1 MKKYITAG
9 NSIRFMGVLF
19 GCVAFMA
26 FTVMCLALIYDPAAA
41 PMSLFF
47 FGVLW
52 FGAVKC
58 FTLASDIDYAE
69 LDRQWW
75 EARNNG

>member
-9 NSIRFMGVLF
+9 NCIRFMGVLF
-19 GCVAFMA
+19 GLVAFMS
-26 FTVMCLALIYDPAAA
+26 FVVMCLALIYDPAAA
-41 PMSLFF
+41 AMSLFF
-47 FGVLW
+47 FGALW
-52 FGAVKC
+52 LGTVKC
-58 FTLASDIDYAE
+58 FTLAQDIDYAE